1 MSDKECHPG
10 EGRDLDV
17 SGPQASPGRQSHV
30 IRAVITGTGS
40 YLPRARVT
48 NDDLVARG
56 VDTTDEWIVQR
67 TGIKARHIA
76 DDTEPTS
83 FMAARAAER
92 AIHAAGLT
100 PADIDGII
108 VATTTPD
115 RTFPSVA
122 VMVQAELGIG
132 PCVAFDI
139 QAVCSGFVYALSV
152 ASSMIQT
159 GSAKNMLVIGA
170 ERFTNLIDWNDR
182 TTCVLFGDGAGAVVV
197 QAENGT
203 GTMSDRGILSTHLY
217 ADGRQQGI
225 LCSTGGPGTTRT
237 TGVTHMDGKEVF
249 RHAVVHMA
257 GVVDEA
263 LIKNGLSGGDID
275 WLIPHQANLRI
286 ISGIADRLGLG
297 MDRVVVTVDH
307 HGNTSAASIPLA
319 LDVAVRDG
327 RVKPGQLV
335 LLEAL
340 GAGLTWGAVVL
351 RV

>member
-1 MSDKECHPG
+1 MT
-10 EGRDLDV
+10 
-17 SGPQASPGRQSHV
+17 

-48 NDDLVARG
+48 NNDLVARG
-56 VDTTDEWIVQR
+56 IDTTDVWIFQR

-92 AIHAAGLT
+92 AIAAAGLT
-100 PADIDGII
+100 AADIDGII

-115 RTFPSVA
+115 RTFPSTA
-122 VMVQAELGIG
+122 VTVQAELGIA
-132 PCVAFDI
+132 PCMAFDV

-152 ASSMIQT
+152 ASSLIGT
-159 GSAKNMLVIGA
+159 GGAKNILVIGA

-197 QAENGT
+197 RAEQGT
-203 GTMSDRGILSTHLY
+203 GTMHDRGVLASHLY
-217 ADGRQQGI
+217 ADGNQAGI
-225 LCSTGGPGTTRT
+225 LCATGGPGTTRT
-237 TGVTHMDGKEVF
+237 TGVTHMEGREVF
-249 RHAVVHMA
+249 KHAVTHMA
-257 GVVDEA
+257 SIVDEA
-263 LIKNGLSGGDID
+263 LVKNGLNADDID

-286 ISGIADRLGLG
+286 ITATADRLGMS
-297 MDRVVVTVDH
+297 MDQVVVTVDG

-327 RVKPGQLV
+327 RVKSGQLIM
-335 LLEAL
+335 LEAL
-340 GAGLTWGAVVL
+340 GAGLTWGAVIL
-351 RV
+351 RL